1 MMILFVSKGTESE
14 DVFFRFKR
22 QCDLMWRAVG
32 DKLSVTSYHGRAVLD
47 ELLGTSCPWR
57 AFRDELFLTSYKG
70 RAVLDELSG
79 TSCPWRVIRNEL
91 SLTCYQGRAVLDEL
105 SGTSCPCR
113 AIRDELS
120 LTSYP
125 CRVFNGKLYVTSC
138 SSFCGLATAFKN
150 WGIFGPYIYEM
161 PNVFD
166 SARFLLKTYTMHI
179 TFLFWTVFVFLL
191 VEPPS
196 GEIKL
201 SSRSIHFVVLSLV
214 DVSF

>member
-1 MMILFVSKGTESE
+1 
-14 DVFFRFKR
+14 
-22 QCDLMWRAVG
+22 MWSYVTSCRWQAVG
-32 DKLSVTSYHGRAVLD
+32 DELS
-47 ELLGTSCPWR
+47 GTSCPWR

-79 TSCPWRVIRNEL
+79 TLSLTSYQERAVLDVLSGTSCPWRAIRNEL
-91 SLTCYQGRAVLDEL
+91 SLSSYPGRAVLDEL
-105 SGTSCPCR
+105 SMPSFQWQALCT
-113 AIRDELS
+113 
-120 LTSYP
+120 
-125 CRVFNGKLYVTSC
+125 VTSC

>member
-1 MMILFVSKGTESE
+1 MWSYVTSC
-14 DVFFRFKR
+14 R
-22 QCDLMWRAVG
+22 WRAIR
-32 DKLSVTSYHGRAVLD
+32 DELSLTSFHGRGVLD

-79 TSCPWRVIRNEL
+79 NSCPWRVIRNEL

-150 WGIFGPYIYEM
+150 WGIFGPYILYMRCRTFSTQLFKLKNREYLSLGKFYHK
-161 PNVFD
+161 NVF
-166 SARFLLKTYTMHI
+166 
-179 TFLFWTVFVFLL
+179 FWKRIQCTL
-191 VEPPS
+191 
-196 GEIKL
+196 
-201 SSRSIHFVVLSLV
+201 HFYFELCLYFYLLSLPPEK
-214 DVSF
+214 